1 MFTNGTTEQD
11 SIEYEIA
18 SYANLKNEH
27 PYQKFDLPELE
38 DLSKMSKLELKL
50 ARIKAAQVLIKLN
63 MQIKKAGIAYRHGQG
78 RSPEWRI
85 KVRQFLAHVNI
96 LQSEI
101 DARLMLFRD
110 AEQQKHDQGERDLIG
125 QLSGILECKTDAVA
139 IIKKVTALKEFVAL
153 LRNKQDYD
161 SELKKIL
168 EIL

>member
-1 MFTNGTTEQD
+1 MN
-11 SIEYEIA
+11 
-18 SYANLKNEH
+18 
-27 PYQKFDLPELE
+27 
-38 DLSKMSKLELKL
+38 KLELKL
-50 ARIKAAQVLIKLN
+50 ARIKATQVLIKLN

-110 AEQQKHDQGERDLIG
+110 AEQKKHDQDERNLIG
-125 QLSGILECKTDAVA
+125 QLSDILECEAKATAVVR
-139 IIKKVTALKEFVAL
+139 KVTALREFVAL